1 MNFRDDRKQVF
12 CDSFGSQSSNATS
25 IHSVLNMCMTVP
37 NIVRNMKILPTYGQ
51 CIPSHT
57 EIILKLSQSAVCITG
72 ITKFIMKWNGESLI
86 CFSQR
91 LGFRMQNQNRFSGR
105 ENHWAESWRMKKI
118 EQKIKKKSL
127 LGRGSTMGK
136 GIEEW
141 ELMLHWEIK
150 H

>member
-72 ITKFIMKWNGESLI
+72 ITKMPDIHNTCRGPQSLGLSSGSYNMGVYPLRVSFLNMK
-86 CFSQR
+86 F
-91 LGFRMQNQNRFSGR
+91 
-105 ENHWAESWRMKKI
+105 
-118 EQKIKKKSL
+118 
-127 LGRGSTMGK
+127 
-136 GIEEW
+136 
-141 ELMLHWEIK
+141 
-150 H
+150 

>member
-1 MNFRDDRKQVF
+1 
-12 CDSFGSQSSNATS
+12 
-25 IHSVLNMCMTVP
+25 
-37 NIVRNMKILPTYGQ
+37 MKIKYVCRTVCKITLWPDGLVS
-51 CIPSHT
+51 IPSLT
-57 EIILKLSQSAVCITG
+57 TCLPLGKLKNSYELLCFICITG

-91 LGFRMQNQNRFSGR
+91 LGFRMQNQNHFSGR